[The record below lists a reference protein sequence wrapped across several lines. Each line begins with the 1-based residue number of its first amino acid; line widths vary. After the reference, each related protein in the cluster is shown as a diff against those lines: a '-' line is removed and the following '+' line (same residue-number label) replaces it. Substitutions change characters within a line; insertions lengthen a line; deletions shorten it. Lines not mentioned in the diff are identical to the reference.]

1 MTTRDPEA
9 ATPASLLD
17 DVRIASPC
25 KASWDDMVGDDRVR
39 FCGQC
44 AKNVFNLSA
53 LSRDAAEA
61 LLRAAD
67 ARQADSGAG
76 VCVRLYR
83 RADGT
88 VITADCPDGLRR
100 KKRRLALFGAVGA
113 GLMAAGAAATAS
125 TARRPMPVDVAVAS
139 PTVAGPGET
148 SIPVTPVPFPL
159 MGDVATPPPTSSSV
173 VTPPPTPSTVTPP
186 RGGGVPPHALMGKRT
201 KEPLAPRPFMGAPVR
216 PIMMMGGRA

>member
-1 MTTRDPEA
+1 MTTRDPGA

-44 AKNVFNLSA
+44 AKNVYNLSA

-67 ARQADSGAG
+67 ARQADSGEG

-88 VITADCPDGLRR
+88 VLTADCPDGVRR

-125 TARRPMPVDVAVAS
+125 TVRRPMPVDVAVAS
-139 PTVAGPGET
+139 PTVAGPAET
-148 SIPVTPVPFPL
+148 SIPVTPVPFPI
-159 MGDVATPPPTSSSV
+159 MGDVAMPPPTTSPV
-173 VTPPPTPSTVTPP
+173 VTPPRTPSTVTPP
-186 RGGGVPPHALMGKRT
+186 RGTGKRT
-201 KEPLAPRPFMGAPVR
+201 KEPLAPRPFMGAPAR